1 MATCRYLI
9 EAGRVISR
17 GILVEGSLLH
27 LFNHT
32 VSLKPT
38 IRGGELG
45 GDSCQ
50 MSVVKAWSIMRR

>member
-17 GILVEGSLLH
+17 GSLAEGSLLH

-50 MSVVKAWSIMRR
+50 RSV